1 VKGVLLKA
9 LSFGDPVLSSDM
21 PECTLLFGVSWIGNG
36 GFCMMPL
43 RCCSCKA
50 STRSAHVFFSTSCRR
65 PRSRYLRHFVEGHQM
80 RPVVYELYGSCFS
93 WVGFPCGY
101 ISSITPGIFS
111 SEMQSTE
118 FADCKSRL
126 TKIEMSRKEAIHAP
140 WRSSM
145 SVALK
150 YV

>member
-1 VKGVLLKA
+1 MHLVVRGILDRERGFLYDDIEVLFMQSVVTK
-9 LSFGDPVLSSDM
+9 
-21 PECTLLFGVSWIGNG
+21 
-36 GFCMMPL
+36 
-43 RCCSCKA
+43 CSC
-50 STRSAHVFFSTSCRR
+50 VFSTSCRR